1 MFHGGEGAELEGLAD
16 AASAASA
23 VTGVVGGGGS
33 GGLDV
38 VEGLDLAADGEALLL
53 ADRRAAR
60 PRHGQRSRRVIPV
73 EGGKQIKGG

>member
-1 MFHGGEGAELEGLAD
+1 MFHGGEGAELEGFAD

-23 VTGVVGGGGS
+23 VTGVVGGGS

-38 VEGLDLAADGEALLL
+38 VDGLDLAADGEALLL